1 MIITVLAFLL
11 TLGVLIV
18 VHEYGHYRVAVAC
31 GVKVLRFS
39 IGFGRV
45 IWRHQ
50 KSPDHTEF
58 VLSALPLGGYVRMLD
73 EREAPVPVAERGQA
87 FNRKPL
93 WQRSAIVAAGPVAN
107 LLLAVLL
114 YAASHWIGVDEPK
127 AVLSA
132 PTPGSLAER
141 SGMRSG
147 DWVRSWQD
155 ADGQWLPVS
164 SINDLRWQVTQHL
177 MRAEPLQL
185 QLSDAEGRG
194 SRQVRLGLDEL
205 GAPELD
211 AALMK
216 RIGMGVPYSEP
227 VLGEVK
233 VGGPAAAAGLR
244 SGDRVLRVDGQA
256 VSDAQALRERIR
268 GAVQGGVAQTM
279 QWQVQRAGQ
288 LIEINLTPRVVRDG
302 ERSGERVGERGGE
315 RPAGATSSTPSS
327 TANPAA
333 GQNAS
338 AAVGGGTVGRI
349 DAFIGAPATLVR
361 VQLGPM
367 DGVRKGLSRTWEVS
381 ALTVRMMG
389 RMLMGQAS
397 LRNLSGPLTIA
408 DVAGQSVQQGLAY
421 YLGFLALVSIS
432 LGVLNL
438 LPLPMLDG
446 GHLMYYLFEG
456 LTGRPVSDLWL
467 ARLQRGGIAVL
478 LLMMSVAL
486 FNDVARLLG
495 LH

>member
-11 TLGVLIV
+11 TLAVLIV

-45 IWRHQ
+45 VWRHQ
-50 KSPDHTEF
+50 RSPEHTEF

-73 EREAPVPVAERGQA
+73 EREGPVPASELGQA
-87 FNRKPL
+87 FNRKSL
-93 WQRSAIVAAGPVAN
+93 RQRSAIVAAGPVAN

-127 AVLSA
+127 AVLGA
-132 PTPGSLAER
+132 PVAASLADR
-141 SGMRSG
+141 AGMRSG
-147 DWVRSWQD
+147 DWVQAWQD
-155 ADGQWLPVS
+155 DEGQWVDIRSL
-164 SINDLRWQVTQHL
+164 NDLRWQLTQRL

-185 QLSDAEGRG
+185 QVSDAAGRG
-194 SRQVRLGLDEL
+194 SRQVRLGLDEF
-205 GAPELD
+205 GAQELD

-216 RIGMGVPYSEP
+216 RIGLGSAFSEP
-227 VLGEVK
+227 VMGEVK

-244 SGDRVLRVDGQA
+244 AGDRVLAVDGA
-256 VSDAQALRERIR
+256 PVTDAQSLRDRIR
-268 GAVQGGVAQTM
+268 AAVQAGQGLAM
-279 QWQVQRAGQ
+279 AWRVQRSGQ
-288 LIEINLTPRVVRDG
+288 DLTLNVTPRVVRDAD
-302 ERSGERVGERGGE
+302 RGGN
-315 RPAGATSSTPSS
+315 S
-327 TANPAA
+327 TAAA
-333 GQNAS
+333 AI
-338 AAVGGGTVGRI
+338 GRV
-349 DAFIGAPATLVR
+349 DAFIGNPPAMVK
-361 VQLGPM
+361 VQLGP
-367 DGVRKGLSRTWEVS
+367 VEGLRQGAVRTWEVS
-381 ALTVRMMG
+381 VMTVRMLG
-389 RMLMGQAS
+389 RMLIGEAS

-408 DVAGQSVQQGLAY
+408 DVAGQSAQQGLAY
-421 YLGFLALVSIS
+421 YLGFLALVSVS

-446 GHLMYYLFEG
+446 GHLMYYIFEG
-456 LTGRPVSDLWL
+456 LTGRPVSDAWL